1 MSQKKINVCGCKQCK
16 QAKRRGLILG
26 SRIQSFWRP
35 EYGGYL
41 KDMSVSDYV
50 PFPKWQ
56 KGKRIRKPNKKE
68 EFEYA

>member
-1 MSQKKINVCGCKQCK
+1 MSQKKINVCSCKQCK
-16 QAKRRGLILG
+16 QAKKKGLILG
-26 SRIQSFWRP
+26 GRYQSYWHPIF
-35 EYGGYL
+35 GYL

-68 EFEYA
+68 FEYA